1 MNGSPEI
8 SRRQLEESG
17 EILREKE
24 GVQGRSTDNQSQT
37 SDWDSL
43 KDVPFRGNQ
52 TESFEEGEESEE
64 EEGMSK

>member
-17 EILREKE
+17 EVLREKE
-24 GVQGRSTDNQSQT
+24 SVQRQSTNDQSQT
-37 SDWDSL
+37 TDWDSL
-43 KDVPFRGNQ
+43 KYVPFRGKQ

-64 EEGMSK
+64 EEGMSM

>member
-17 EILREKE
+17 EVLREKE
-24 GVQGRSTDNQSQT
+24 SVQGQSTNDQSQIT
-37 SDWDSL
+37 DWDSL

-52 TESFEEGEESEE
+52 TKLFEEGEESEE
-64 EEGMSK
+64 EEGMSM